1 MSNNKKVVKFNR
13 DIKIN
18 AATCVIA
25 AILLY
30 VIICVI
36 ISSRKEPIT
45 IYKVNKSNISNNI
58 VLNGLAV
65 RDERLI
71 YASTNGYLCYYV
83 RDEEKTSKNSTI
95 CTIDQSGEIYN
106 IINDSDQYDALF
118 TKENYSEIR
127 SIISSYKVNYS
138 NVSYYNSYVFEN
150 NINNKVLDLTSE
162 ILMQQVNE
170 SGTVS
175 SGNAVTTPY
184 SGIVTYYVDGFE
196 TYDSSTISAADFDQS
211 KYNKE
216 TLKTGDSVSAG
227 TPIAKII
234 PSEEWSIVAPITA
247 EQITELG
254 DKTKITFYINN
265 SSFTATMPFEIING
279 TDGTYIKINL
289 NKYMSNFIS
298 ERYFTVEIIMD
309 EDSGL
314 KIPVSSIVKK
324 ELYKIP
330 ISYFSAGSNQS
341 SSNKI
346 NVQIKNEEGE
356 LTIKQVSPTI
366 YLSDEEYCYVDPLVF
381 EATDVIYNL
390 NTNETL
396 AVSILDTIEIEGVYS
411 ANRGTAEF
419 TKITIIK
426 IIDEFALIESDENLK
441 IYDNIILDAA
451 SVKENQTIY

>member
-1 MSNNKKVVKFNR
+1 MSDNKKVIKFNR

-30 VIICVI
+30 VIISVI
-36 ISSRKEPIT
+36 VSSRKEPIT

-65 RDERLI
+65 RDERII

-83 RDEEKTSKNSTI
+83 RDEQKTSKNSTI

-106 IINDSDQYDALF
+106 IINDSEQYDALF
-118 TKENYSEIR
+118 TKDNYSEIR
-127 SIISSYKVNYS
+127 SIISLYKVNY
-138 NVSYYNSYVFEN
+138 NDVSYYNSYVFEN

-162 ILMQQVNE
+162 ILMQQVNGG
-170 SGTVS
+170 STTS
-175 SGNAVTTPY
+175 SGSAVTTPY
-184 SGIVTYYVDGFE
+184 SGVVTYYVDGFE
-196 TYDSSTISAADFDQS
+196 TFDTSTVSQSDFDQS
-211 KYNKE
+211 KYQKQ
-216 TLKTGDSVSAG
+216 TLKTGDTVTAG

-234 PSEEWSIVAPITA
+234 PSEDWSIIAPITA
-247 EQITELG
+247 EQITALG
-254 DKTKITFYINN
+254 DRNKVTFYINN
-265 SSFTATMPFEIING
+265 SSFTASMPFEIING

-289 NKYMSNFIS
+289 NKYMTNFIS
-298 ERYFTVEIIMD
+298 ERYFTIEIIMD
-309 EDSGL
+309 EDVGL
-314 KIPVSSIVKK
+314 KIPVSAIVEK

-341 SSNKI
+341 SSNKVNI
-346 NVQIKNEEGE
+346 QMKNEDGE

-366 YLSDEEYCYVDPLVF
+366 YISDEEYCYVDPLVF
-381 EATDVIYNL
+381 EDTDVLYNI
-390 NTNETL
+390 NTNDTL
-396 AVSILDTIEIEGVYS
+396 AVSILETTKIEGVYS

-419 TKITIIK
+419 KMITVIK
-426 IIDEFALIESDENLK
+426 IIDEFALIKSDENLK
-441 IYDNIILDAA
+441 IYDNIILDAD